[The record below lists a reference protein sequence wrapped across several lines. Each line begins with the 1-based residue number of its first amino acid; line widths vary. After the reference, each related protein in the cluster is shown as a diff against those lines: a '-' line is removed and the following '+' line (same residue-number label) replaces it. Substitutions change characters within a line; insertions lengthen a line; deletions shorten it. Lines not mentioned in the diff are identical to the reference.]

1 MLKDP
6 ETIRRESKPFYAAA
20 LLFQL
25 YNMEDSLRKVNPTI
39 NFSALS
45 TLLDNYCIREPFIQ
59 HKQAMF
65 FYDGQI
71 VCYEI

>member
-6 ETIRRESKPFYAAA
+6 ETIRRESKPFHAAA
-20 LLFQL
+20 LLLQL
-25 YNMEDSLRKVNPTI
+25 YNMEDSQSKPAT

-45 TLLDNYCIREPFIQ
+45 TLSDNYCIREPFIQ
-59 HKQAMF
+59 QKQPMF

-71 VCYEI
+71 VCHEI